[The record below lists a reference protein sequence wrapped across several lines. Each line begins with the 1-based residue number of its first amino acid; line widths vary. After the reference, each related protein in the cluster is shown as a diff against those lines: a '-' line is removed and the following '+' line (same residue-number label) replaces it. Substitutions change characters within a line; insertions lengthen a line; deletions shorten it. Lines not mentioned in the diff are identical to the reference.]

1 MECRFRQCL
10 EFGEARSRLIVGEVV
25 MFHIRDGL
33 VNDGKV
39 ETAALDPIARIGGP
53 ALRPARRDRDAER
66 RLPDSQI
73 ERLSAQPIRA
83 ACVQR
88 PLENDDMRLLSYLL
102 DGEPRY
108 GAAVDGGVVDLT
120 RRIGRDFSDRE
131 SADRGQRAG
140 RRAGSGRRT
149 KADYALDDLV
159 LLPPVLAPE
168 KLWCIGVN
176 YAERNAEYKD
186 SSDLPKY
193 PSLFVR
199 SMSSMAGSGQPIEKP
214 HVSEQLDYEGEL
226 VIVIGQGGRHIPREK
241 AWSPHLRHDAVQR
254 GHDPR
259 LAAPRQVQRHP
270 GQEFRSLRQHRAVD
284 RHADE
289 LDPRGPHDIVTR
301 VNGEVRQQDT
311 TERLMFPFDFLI
323 SYLSTFATLKPGD
336 MIVTGTPTGAGARF
350 DPPRWLKVGDVVEV
364 ESSGIG
370 VLRNTV
376 AAEQ

>member
-1 MECRFRQCL
+1 
-10 EFGEARSRLIVGEVV
+10 
-25 MFHIRDGL
+25 
-33 VNDGKV
+33 
-39 ETAALDPIARIGGP
+39 
-53 ALRPARRDRDAER
+53 
-66 RLPDSQI
+66 
-73 ERLSAQPIRA
+73 
-83 ACVQR
+83 
-88 PLENDDMRLLSYLL
+88 MRLLSYLV

-120 RRIGRDFSDRE
+120 TRIGRDFSDVKALIAANALAE
-131 SADRGQRAG
+131 AQEAVAGQ
-140 RRAGSGRRT
+140 
-149 KADYALDDLV
+149 KPDYALEKLT

-186 SSDLPKY
+186 NSDLPKY

-199 SMSSMAGSGQPIEKP
+199 SMSSISGSGQPIEKP
-214 HVSEQLDYEGEL
+214 HVSDQFDYEGEL

-241 AWSPHLRHDAVQR
+241 AWSHIFGMTLCNEGTIRDWLRHGKFNVTQGKNFD
-254 GHDPR
+254 
-259 LAAPRQVQRHP
+259 
-270 GQEFRSLRQHRAVD
+270 RSGSIGPWIVT
-284 RHADE
+284 ADE

-336 MIVTGTPTGAGARF
+336 MIVTGTPTGAGVRF
-350 DPPRWLKVGDVVEV
+350 DPPRWLRVGDVVEV
-364 ESSGIG
+364 ESSRIG

>member
-1 MECRFRQCL
+1 
-10 EFGEARSRLIVGEVV
+10 
-25 MFHIRDGL
+25 
-33 VNDGKV
+33 
-39 ETAALDPIARIGGP
+39 
-53 ALRPARRDRDAER
+53 
-66 RLPDSQI
+66 
-73 ERLSAQPIRA
+73 
-83 ACVQR
+83 
-88 PLENDDMRLLSYLL
+88 MRLLSYLV

-108 GAAVDGGVVDLT
+108 GAAIDGGVVDLT
-120 RRIGRDFSDRE
+120 KRIGREFSDVKTLIAANALAE
-131 SADRGQRAG
+131 ALGAVAGQ
-140 RRAGSGRRT
+140 
-149 KADYALDDLV
+149 KPDYALEKLT

-199 SMSSMAGSGQPIEKP
+199 SMSSMTGSGQPLEKP

-241 AWSPHLRHDAVQR
+241 AWSHIFGMTLCNEGTIRDWLRHGKFNVTQGKNFD
-254 GHDPR
+254 
-259 LAAPRQVQRHP
+259 
-270 GQEFRSLRQHRAVD
+270 RSGSIGPWIVT
-284 RHADE
+284 ADE

-311 TERLMFPFDFLI
+311 TERLMFPFNFLI

-350 DPPRWLKVGDVVEV
+350 DPPRWLRDGDVVEV
-364 ESSGIG
+364 ESSRIG
-370 VLRNTV
+370 VLRNVV